1 MPDLATLL
9 EPVRRTD
16 DSWTFEVT
24 EDWLQGRTAFG
35 GLLAAFA
42 IRAMRA
48 EVGPDLPLR
57 TLQTSFL
64 GPAPPG
70 EATVRCAV
78 LRRGGSVS
86 FVDAEISTD
95 DGPVAA
101 VLGIFGAPRS
111 SALRLEAPVAEAT
124 PAVPDFQ
131 EVPFVP
137 GLTPEFTRH
146 LRMAWVRG
154 GLPYTG
160 ASEPSTELLLRL
172 REPRTIG
179 EVELAIL
186 SDAPPSPGISMLSK
200 PAPASTITWTL
211 EHLGAVEPT
220 DSDGWWRIQP
230 AAEWSADGYLTQT
243 ATLFAPC
250 GHAVTRSHQ
259 LVAVYG

>member
-101 VLGIFGAPRS
+101 VLGIFGAPRR
-111 SALRLEAPVAEAT
+111 SALQLDGPVADPT
-124 PAVPDFQ
+124 PADPEIQ
-131 EVPFVP
+131 EIPLIP
-137 GLTPEFTRH
+137 SLTPQFIQHMR
-146 LRMAWVRG
+146 LGWVGG

-172 REPRTIG
+172 REPRTTG
-179 EVELAIL
+179 EIELAML
-186 SDAPPSPGISMLSK
+186 SDAPPTPGISMLSE
-200 PAPASTITWTL
+200 PAPASSITWTL
-211 EHLGAVEPT
+211 EYLGAVEPT
-220 DSDGWWRIQP
+220 VTNGWWRIQS